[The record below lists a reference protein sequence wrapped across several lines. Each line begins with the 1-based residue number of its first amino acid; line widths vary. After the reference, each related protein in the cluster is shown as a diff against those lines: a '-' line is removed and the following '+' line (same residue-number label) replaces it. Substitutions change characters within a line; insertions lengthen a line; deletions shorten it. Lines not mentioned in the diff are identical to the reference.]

1 MSQNARKVA
10 CSPDKAIVMVVDDMQ
25 SMRMITRTS
34 LKEMGFK
41 KFVEC
46 SNGQEALKRL
56 RLMNINLV
64 ICDWDMP
71 EMNGLDLLQEIRS
84 DERLEKIPF
93 IMLTAHSETELIH
106 QSITAGVD
114 SYIVKPYQ
122 PRALCLRVNT
132 LLKTPV
138 TLSEA

>member
-1 MSQNARKVA
+1 MSQNTRKIT
-10 CSPDKAIVMVVDDMQ
+10 CHPDKAVVMIVDDMQ

-64 ICDWDMP
+64 VCDWDMP
-71 EMNGLDLLQEIRS
+71 EMNGLDLLQQIRS
-84 DERLEKIPF
+84 DQRLETIAF

-122 PRALCLRVNT
+122 PRALCLRVNS
-132 LLKTPV
+132 LLNEPV
-138 TLSEA
+138 VLTEG

>member
-1 MSQNARKVA
+1 MTAKKRKITS
-10 CSPDKAIVMVVDDMQ
+10 SPDKSVVMIVDDMQ

-34 LKEMGFK
+34 LKQMGFK

-46 SNGQEALKRL
+46 PNGHEALKRL
-56 RLMNINLV
+56 RLMNIDVV

-71 EMNGLDLLQEIRS
+71 EMDGLELLRQVRNE
-84 DERLEKIPF
+84 ERLERTVF

-114 SYIVKPYQ
+114 GYMVKPYQ
-122 PRALCLRVNT
+122 PAALCKRVNS
-132 LLKTPV
+132 LLASPIE
-138 TLSEA
+138 LND